1 MSLGKSF
8 IIHNIQTRV
17 FLSMDTHIEEYFKYL
32 FFSMH
37 FHSMGIIVMTYHRHI
52 TEMEVLMFGGDM

>member
-1 MSLGKSF
+1 MSLGKSI

-17 FLSMDTHIEEYFKYL
+17 FLSMDTHIEEYFKYH

-37 FHSMGIIVMTYHRHI
+37 FRSMGIIVMTYHRHI

>member
-17 FLSMDTHIEEYFKYL
+17 FLSMDTHIEEYFKY
-32 FFSMH
+32 
-37 FHSMGIIVMTYHRHI
+37 HRHI